1 MTAEKKKM
9 EHLFV
14 IYAVNG
20 EHFTIECDDIRR
32 GKEELW
38 LYSVEKNSND
48 EEEREMIAAFE
59 LKNIIGWEQIR

>member
-14 IYAVNG
+14 IFAVNG

-38 LYSVEKNSND
+38 LYSVEK
-48 EEEREMIAAFE
+48 EREMIAAFE
-59 LKNIIGWEQIR
+59 LKNIIGWEQVR

>member
-9 EHLFV
+9 EHWFV

-38 LYSVEKNSND
+38 FYSVEKDSND

-59 LKNIIGWEQIR
+59 IKNIIGWEQIR